1 MSKSLS
7 SPNGGYRWLDV
18 WALACVIQLGT
29 QRFCLRHLDRSNDPC
44 GRLHDQMAMAA
55 RSVPANIAEGYARRS
70 TSAET
75 QRRLYDVA
83 RASLAELA
91 GDFRNFLVFRRELPW
106 SETDPEERAVFAT
119 PLDKPAF
126 TADIERALRR
136 PRPRPVR
143 QIRPLARRPRP
154 APRRARPPRARR
166 PRHPDAF
173 RHHRPGPRGLPRERG
188 LLRNPFPRTHRRPR
202 RRPGRQGRPPL
213 PRVQQAHAKA
223 PGQARPQRRPLLLVL
238 PRLPRMPRHPPLPLI
253 APPPELP
260 ALPNNRTRPPEQ
272 PPSRTTGGSAVR
284 EGGCSRREGRWGE
297 EPVLTSSR
305 RGVRSRPGGGG
316 RRGRAAGLPCLR
328 GCSRS

>member
-75 QRRLYDVA
+75 QLRLYDVA

-91 GDFRNFLVFRRELPW
+91 GDFRNFLLLRRELAW

-126 TADIERALRR
+126 TADIERASAAHVLAQYDKFARWLDA
-136 PRPRPVR
+136 PD
-143 QIRPLARRPRP
+143 PLLAAR
-154 APRRARPPRARR
+154 A
-166 PRHPDAF
+166 
-173 RHHRPGPRGLPRERG
+173 
-188 LLRNPFPRTHRRPR
+188 
-202 RRPGRQGRPPL
+202 
-213 PRVQQAHAKA
+213 
-223 PGQARPQRRPLLLVL
+223 LLVL
-238 PRLPRMPRHPPLPLI
+238 VARAILMLSATIDRAHADFLANGGFSETLSRERIAARAAAPAAKDAPLCPECKKPMQKRLAKRGPNAGHPFWSCPDY
-253 APPPELP
+253 P
-260 ALPNNRTRPPEQ
+260 ACPGTRPC
-272 PPSRTTGGSAVR
+272 R
-284 EGGCSRREGRWGE
+284 
-297 EPVLTSSR
+297 
-305 RGVRSRPGGGG
+305 
-316 RRGRAAGLPCLR
+316 
-328 GCSRS
+328 